1 MKFEDLEVW
10 QRAKQLSA
18 NIYIESKGVGTN
30 WLKETNEISAM
41 LSGLIKPVANSLQ
54 DNSIFYPESCLLSP
68 VS

>member
-18 NIYIESKGVGTN
+18 NIYIESKGVGTK

-41 LSGLIKPVANSLQ
+41 LSGLIKTRRKFVKG
-54 DNSIFYPESCLLSP
+54 
-68 VS
+68 